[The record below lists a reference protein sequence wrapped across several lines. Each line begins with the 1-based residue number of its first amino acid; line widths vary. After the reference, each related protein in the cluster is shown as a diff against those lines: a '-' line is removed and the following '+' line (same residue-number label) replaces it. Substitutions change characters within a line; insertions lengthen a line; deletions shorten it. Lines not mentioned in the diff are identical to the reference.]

1 MKNNLYFFIFILI
14 VLVSC
19 DPGDDRLTII
29 NNTDHNIVIGNYI
42 WLPDSRIYLD
52 NKRDVDSDF
61 MVNQIESKSSFKMIK
76 KGSWDSSFIEND
88 TIVIL
93 VYNRDSII
101 EKRLKK
107 PSENYDIEQMIYVSH
122 NYVKKNNWKI
132 NIDPKKTSK
141 IIKL

>member
-1 MKNNLYFFIFILI
+1 MRNSLYLFIFITLI
-14 VLVSC
+14 SC
-19 DPGDDRLTII
+19 DSSDNRLNII
-29 NNTDHNIVIGNYI
+29 NNTNHSIFIGVRL
-42 WLPDSRIYLD
+42 W
-52 NKRDVDSDF
+52 VSDTSEYSKYDRF
-61 MVNQIESKSSFKMIK
+61 IDDEFNENQIEPNDTLKMST